1 MTEKKTQ
8 YYLADID
15 TLIPYARNSRTHTD
29 EQVAQVAASIK
40 EFGFLNPVI
49 IAEDNTI
56 LAGHARVLAARK
68 LGLDKIPC
76 IKAENLTE
84 AQKRA
89 YIIADNKLSLNAGWD
104 EDLLAVEISDLK
116 AESFDLS
123 LLGFDDDVPD
133 RYSSGWLKENR
144 VDLLVS
150 RGVGTSVWPGRLF
163 CFPQIHYSTV
173 TY

>member
-8 YYLADID
+8 YYLADRD

-68 LGLDKIPC
+68 LGLETVPC
-76 IKAENLTE
+76 IKVESLTE

-104 EDLLAVEISDLK
+104 EYLLAVEISDLK
-116 AESFDLS
+116 GEDFDIS
-123 LLGFDDDVPD
+123 
-133 RYSSGWLKENR
+133 YA
-144 VDLLVS
+144 
-150 RGVGTSVWPGRLF
+150 
-163 CFPQIHYSTV
+163 
-173 TY
+173 